1 MVSVKVNCSF
11 CGKEIECPED
21 MLNAKKHACFK
32 CFQNLEE
39 KSSEEEIDKIH
50 VDIPT
55 KEMDDFIADS
65 LVNSRM
71 ENVFPR
77 VWSEKKSELKELSK
91 RELAEEM
98 FSAGA
103 GFAVVSLLQTTRE
116 AEKKGIKKV

>member
-1 MVSVKVNCSF
+1 MTSVKVNCSF
-11 CGKEIECPED
+11 CQKEIECPED
-21 MLNAKKHACFK
+21 MLNAEKHACFK
-32 CFQNLEE
+32 CFQDLEE
-39 KSSEEEIDKIH
+39 KLSEEEIDKIH

-55 KEMDDFIADS
+55 KEMDDFIAES
-65 LVNSRM
+65 TVNLLM

-91 RELAEEM
+91 KELAEEM

-116 AEKKGIKKV
+116 AEKAERR